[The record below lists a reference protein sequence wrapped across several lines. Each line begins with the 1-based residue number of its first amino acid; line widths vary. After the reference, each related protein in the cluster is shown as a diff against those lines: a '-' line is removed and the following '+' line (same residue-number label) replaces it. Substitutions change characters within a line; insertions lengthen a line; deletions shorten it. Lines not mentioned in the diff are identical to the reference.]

1 MSTLRSSRPFLA
13 SKAKWNQALV
23 KNQGAHMFDELMLY
37 NISTGVVFND
47 VEAMKKLITDL
58 GESTPIPLSLHST
71 RTGLSFPLKHAMY
84 QIAISHAR
92 SDTAL
97 NKLVKDIGVPIEIP
111 GDINALDLPDGFH
124 RKLGLPCNDKTFKR
138 WGEVKLDRTLA
149 AMNRVEVELKF
160 RRNSLI
166 KHIREHGSPE
176 TFCAAVCL
184 GNPEITLDDVLKGV
198 KDGDDRFDLRDRLMS
213 RAPWVIR
220 KLKHLGYSK
229 VSELV
234 FRMQLLEP
242 RNPQRFEFW
251 AAMFEQLHPGEGI
264 SPVADAF
271 LHYLLHEGP
280 SIDEQGC
287 RDILRGLIWG
297 VSTDNRAIAMAVFL
311 DRLDKSPLRDIQ
323 DELLFQAT
331 FAVSGKNAIQ
341 SNIGNKL
348 PDRALAWLS
357 MVQVES
363 QLLPKLLKACLDL
376 PSGRHN
382 DQAWT
387 VIQCL
392 LDEELIQKVECSH
405 ELVLAYEEKL
415 ITDSSMTLDYLPR
428 AGKFIRWNRHDIS
441 DHVGS
446 IRYLAGF

>member
-1 MSTLRSSRPFLA
+1 MSTSRSSRPFSA
-13 SKAKWNQALV
+13 CKAEGNQALV
-23 KNQGAHMFDELMLY
+23 KNKGAHMFDELMLY

-47 VEAMKKLITDL
+47 VQAMKKLITDL
-58 GESTPIPLSLHST
+58 GESTLIPLSLHST
-71 RTGLSFPLKHAMY
+71 RTGLSFPLKHSMY

-97 NKLVKDIGVPIEIP
+97 NKLVKDIGVPIEIL
-111 GDINALDLPDGFH
+111 GDINAPDLPDGFH
-124 RKLGLPCNDKTFKR
+124 RKLGLPCNDKTFKQ

-149 AMNRVEVELKF
+149 VMNRVEVELKF

-184 GNPEITLDDVLKGV
+184 GNPEITLDDILKGV
-198 KDGDDRFDLRDRLMS
+198 KDADDRFDLRDRLMS

-220 KLKHLGYSK
+220 KIKHLGYSK
-229 VSELV
+229 VSELAL
-234 FRMQLLEP
+234 RMQLLEP

-251 AAMFEQLHPGEGI
+251 AAMFEQLHPAEGI

-271 LHYLLHEGP
+271 LQYLLHEAP
-280 SIDEQGC
+280 STDEQGC

-297 VSTDNRAIAMAVFL
+297 VSTDNRATAMAVFL
-311 DRLDKSPLRDIQ
+311 DRLEKSPLRDIQ
-323 DELLFQAT
+323 NELLFQTT

-341 SNIGNKL
+341 SNIGNKF
-348 PDRALAWLS
+348 PERATSWLN
-357 MVQVES
+357 MVQTGS
-363 QLLPKLLKACLDL
+363 NLLPRLLEAYLNL
-376 PSGRHN
+376 PNGRHN
-382 DQAWT
+382 DQVWT
-387 VIQCL
+387 IIQRL
-392 LDEELIQKVECSH
+392 LDTGIIQKVECAH

-415 ITDSSMTLDYLPR
+415 ITDSSATLDYLPR